1 MPPNE
6 HNLSGFTREQKI
18 GFIFMLIFAILT
30 VGLGGLQLRNTIY
43 GPFVIK
49 PKTTNP
55 IVSLA
60 NNSDERLKNID
71 TDQDGLN
78 DFEELNQYETSP
90 YLPDSDSDGTGDKV
104 EINRG
109 TDPLCPEG
117 KTCIGAD
124 DSGTTPTTSVSSP
137 LLGTGITP
145 TDILQTTQQLSGN
158 SQAISTDVDLAAL
171 VENPVQLRAMIL
183 STGRIDQ
190 ATLDK
195 IDDATLQEMAKKLL
209 ANPEA
214 AFASSSSQVIQST
227 STVQ

>member
-1 MPPNE
+1 MGMLPNE
-6 HNLSGFTREQKI
+6 HQLSGFTREQKI

-49 PKTTNP
+49 PKNTNP
-55 IVSLA
+55 IVALA
-60 NNSDERLKNID
+60 NNADERLKNID

-90 YLPDSDSDGTGDKV
+90 YLPDSDSDGVTDKA
-104 EINRG
+104 EIDRG
-109 TDPLCPEG
+109 TDPLCAED
-117 KTCIGAD
+117 KVCLGAD
-124 DSGTTPTTSVSSP
+124 NEGTTPTSTVASP
-137 LLGTGITP
+137 LIGNGLTP
-145 TDILQTTQQLSGN
+145 VDVLQATQQMSGN
-158 SQAISTDVDLAAL
+158 SQAISNDVDLAAL
-171 VENPVQLRAMIL
+171 VEDPVQLRAMIL

-195 IDDATLQEMAKKLL
+195 IDDAALQAMAKKLL

-214 AFASSSSQVIQST
+214 AVTQNT
-227 STVQ
+227 TTVR